1 MNTQTLKIDG
11 MTCNGCANRVAKT
24 LKEVPGVSDAK
35 VSLADGTAEVTAH
48 CEIEP
53 GLLVTAVE
61 KKGYRASLAQ

>member
-11 MTCNGCANRVAKT
+11 MTCSGCANRVAKT

-48 CEIEP
+48 CEIES
-53 GLLVTAVE
+53 GLLVAAVE

>member
-11 MTCNGCANRVAKT
+11 MTCNSCANRVAKT

-48 CEIEP
+48 CEIES
-53 GLLVTAVE
+53 GLLVAAVE